1 MGYTMISSREESGW
15 EGKELVWMFFLA
27 PILPAAAAA
36 AETALACEAA
46 QMFVGGAVTAAS
58 IFSQRKGE

>member
-1 MGYTMISSREESGW
+1 MIR
-15 EGKELVWMFFLA
+15 KELVWMFFLA
-27 PILPAAAAA
+27 PILPAVAAA